1 MNTPPRRLTRWLA
14 QAPTPA
20 FMLVATLSA
29 FSTYFCMYAFRKPF
43 SAATFEGLLL
53 WGVEL
58 KTCLIA
64 SQVIGYTLS
73 KFLGIRFCSE
83 VTRQWRSRALIGCIV
98 VAQAALLLFAVL
110 PNNLKVVAI
119 FINGLPLGMVWGLVC
134 WYLEG
139 RRTSEM
145 LLAGLSCSYIV
156 ASSSVKVVG
165 SWLMG
170 QGISEFWMPFS
181 VGGLFTLPFL
191 ASVWLLNQLPEPTP
205 EDVAARTERQPMDSA
220 ARWRFL
226 QQFALG
232 MILLCVFYFFLT
244 AYRDFRDSFMPEI
257 FADLG
262 YQQGATMFAQAD
274 WPIAFAVMLSL
285 AGINWV
291 KDNRRGL
298 LTVFAV
304 MAIGM
309 VMMLVSTLL
318 IDAGQINGLTWMI
331 LVGLGAYLAYVP
343 FGSVLFD
350 RLIAAT
356 GFVGTAVFAIYL
368 TDAVGYTGTV
378 SLMFF
383 KDLLQPDMSRL
394 DFFRYL
400 TYFLSLS
407 GFLMVIGSGAYFFL
421 YHTQSGSRG
430 DTEPPLP
437 TADTADHS
445 GGEKDRT

>member
-1 MNTPPRRLTRWLA
+1 MTASPTRFTRWLA
-14 QAPTPA
+14 QAPTPV
-20 FMLVATLSA
+20 FMLIATLSA

-43 SAATFEGLLL
+43 SAATFDGLLFL
-53 WGVEL
+53 GSLEL
-58 KTCLIA
+58 KTTLLT
-64 SQVIGYTLS
+64 SQIIGYTIS

-83 VTRQWRSRALIGCIV
+83 ITRQWRSRALIGCIV
-98 VAQAALLLFAVL
+98 VAEAALLLFAVL

-119 FINGLPLGMVWGLVC
+119 LINGLPLGMVWGLVC

-165 SWLMG
+165 SWIMNSG
-170 QGISEFWMPFS
+170 VSEFWMPFA
-181 VGGLFTLPFL
+181 VGGLFLLPFL
-191 ASVWLLNQLPEPTP
+191 LSVWLLNQLPEPTP
-205 EDVAARTERQPMDSA
+205 EDVAARTARQPMGSN

-226 QQFALG
+226 TQFALG
-232 MILLCVFYFFLT
+232 MVLLCVFYFFLT

-257 FADLG
+257 FDALG
-262 YQQGATMFAQAD
+262 YEQKPTMFAKAD
-274 WPIAFAVMLSL
+274 YPIAFAVMLTL

-304 MAIGM
+304 MATGM
-309 VMMLVSTLL
+309 LMMLLSTILF
-318 IDAGQINGLTWMI
+318 DAGKLSGLTWMI

-356 GFVGTAVFAIYL
+356 GFVGTAVFAIYV
-368 TDAVGYTGTV
+368 TDAVGYTGTI

-383 KDLLQPDMSRL
+383 KDLIQPDISRL

-407 GFLMVIGSGAYFFL
+407 GVLMVVGSGAYFML
-421 YHTQSGSRG
+421 LHTRPGSSSAP
-430 DTEPPLP
+430 TED
-437 TADTADHS
+437 ADTTNPHFDTDP
-445 GGEKDRT
+445 DR